1 MIPKHLLDTLILILW
16 MGAIG
21 FAFSGWGGAV
31 RRWVNRPTHE
41 NSASNALRLT
51 LTDIWLGVCVCIT
64 LTEFAHFF
72 RPINWQVSLAVLGGG
87 WLLTTW
93 AWMRSISPFAAWP
106 SPKFLVAWPRW
117 IYVAGIVTVI
127 GIWIAAA
134 MMGASNYDSGLYHFG
149 SIKWLNEHPIT
160 YGLVNLH
167 TRFGY
172 NQSYFALIALLN
184 LHPFY
189 EPAYAATGLFLF
201 LLTAFSCAY
210 FLSCTIP
217 NRRLIWAGLVVL
229 LSGFS
234 LKTSSPSPDIAVAL
248 FQIVIFI
255 VLFEILYNEHPLKRT
270 ATSDAKLLTSTRLT
284 LLVILCVT
292 AVTIKLSM
300 LLFCLGAML
309 VSLRPLWSWL
319 KTQPSAAFKLIA
331 LCSVMLVV
339 HALRGIALSGLP
351 FYPSTFAGIWN
362 RPYTPD
368 LTRVIAEAN
377 SIYSWARLPG
387 VSPDIVLRSWDWL
400 TPWAAALPARFWT
413 LTLLSTALLLVNL
426 ALLIFSKQHRNNLKM
441 YALYLPLVFGLTFW
455 FLTAPDARFLGAIPE
470 LSIVLGSWLL
480 WSTIWSL
487 LKQRIQPAQQLRRFA
502 IGLGVIVL
510 VASAFYALKLRTGLG
525 LAQHFYIGEILYGL
539 SQIDINANFMLAF
552 LTGIGLLSLQA
563 TQSTQNHTQRLSIA
577 SILQILLTILFA
589 SLVVKFVAGTAMLKV
604 STLQGWRAVPTE
616 PYETIELKSGLKVNV
631 PMSDDMCWTTP
642 LPCIPR
648 QQLNPNLKLE
658 SSSAA
663 PLPTPE
669 QRMFLLG
676 H

>member
-1 MIPKHLLDTLILILW
+1 MIPNHLLDTLILILW
-16 MGAIG
+16 IGAIG

-41 NSASNALRLT
+41 NSASNGLNLT

-64 LTEFAHFF
+64 LTEFVHFF
-72 RPINWQVSLAVLGGG
+72 HPINWQVSLAVLGGG
-87 WLLTTW
+87 WLLASW
-93 AWMRSISPFAAWP
+93 RWLRIGSPFAAWS
-106 SPKFLVAWPRW
+106 SPKLLVTWPRW
-117 IYVAGIVTVI
+117 VYVAGIVAVTC
-127 GIWIAAA
+127 IWIAAA
-134 MMGASNYDSGLYHFG
+134 MMGPSNYDSGLYHFG

-184 LHPFY
+184 LHPLY

-210 FLSCTIP
+210 FLSCAIP
-217 NRRLIWAGLVVL
+217 NRRPIWAGLIVL
-229 LSGFS
+229 LSGFA

-248 FQIVIFI
+248 VQIVIFI
-255 VLFEILYNEHPLKRT
+255 VLLAILHDERPAKRT
-270 ATSDAKLLTSTRLT
+270 ATHDTEVPTSTKLT
-284 LLVILCVT
+284 LLAILCVT

-300 LLFCLGAML
+300 LLFCFGAML
-309 VSLRPLWSWL
+309 VSLRPLWNWL
-319 KTQPSAAFKLIA
+319 KTQPKTALKLIA
-331 LCSVMLVV
+331 LCSVMLAV

-351 FYPSTFAGIWN
+351 FYPSTFAGIWTL
-362 RPYTPD
+362 PYTPD

-413 LTLLSTALLLVNL
+413 LILISAALLLVNL
-426 ALLIFSKQHRNNLKM
+426 ILLIFSKQHRNNLKM
-441 YALYLPLVFGLTFW
+441 HALYLPLVFGLIFW

-487 LKQRIQPAQQLRRFA
+487 LKQRIQPAQQLRRLA

-510 VASAFYALKLRTGLG
+510 LASVFYALKLQTGLG

-539 SQIDINANFMLAF
+539 SQIDINANFMFALI
-552 LTGIGLLSLQA
+552 TGIGLLSLQA
-563 TQSTQNHTQRLSIA
+563 EQSKQNSTRRFSIT
-577 SILQILLTILFA
+577 STLHILLTILFV
-589 SLVVKFVAGTAMLKV
+589 SLVIKFVAGTAMFKIPA
-604 STLQGWRAVPTE
+604 LQGWRAVPTE

-631 PMSDDMCWTTP
+631 PISDDMCWTTP
-642 LPCIPR
+642 LPCVPR
-648 QQLNPNLKLE
+648 QQLNPSLRD
-658 SSSAA
+658 SA
-663 PLPTPE
+663 
-669 QRMFLLG
+669 RIFIK
-676 H
+676 